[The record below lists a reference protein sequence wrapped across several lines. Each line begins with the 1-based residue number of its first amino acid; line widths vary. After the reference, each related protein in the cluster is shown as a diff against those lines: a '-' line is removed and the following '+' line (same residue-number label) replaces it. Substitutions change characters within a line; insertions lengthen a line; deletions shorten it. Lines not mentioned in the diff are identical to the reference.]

1 MLVRFYCKTWIGWDF
16 QTQDSN
22 FEVTWNFLTTTVAS
36 CNIPTAYLA
45 LSCQSEFILTEVT
58 WNIFIKLMLVRL
70 FQLSFETPLLKDV
83 MLSYS

>member
-22 FEVTWNFLTTTVAS
+22 FEVTWNFLTT
-36 CNIPTAYLA
+36 
-45 LSCQSEFILTEVT
+45 TEVT

-83 MLSYS
+83 MLSYGKLSTVPAAV